1 MDYKTLFSQTPP
13 TRLFFKAA
21 IPGSIGMLASALYQV
36 ADGIFISRILG
47 DTAFCRV
54 QPGYAL
60 GHHQLC
66 PGGFDWPGQRRAH
79 FHQAGQQG

>member
-36 ADGIFISRILG
+36 ADGIFISRICCIRMHGRLHIRPHAPASPRIP
-47 DTAFCRV
+47 DTA
-54 QPGYAL
+54 
-60 GHHQLC
+60 C
-66 PGGFDWPGQRRAH
+66 PPP
-79 FHQAGQQG
+79 

>member
-13 TRLFFKAA
+13 TQLFFKAA

-47 DTAFCRV
+47 GTPPL
-54 QPGYAL
+54 PGSTW
-60 GHHQLC
+60 LC
-66 PGGFDWPGQRRAH
+66 PWSSSTLPWRI
-79 FHQAGQQG
+79 